1 MASTRTTPRATSV
14 TRARNQSASGGS
26 HSFDSRGRL
35 PGPAGSSAGDETDGA
50 DQSKSLKWSQERRL
64 QFIDF
69 RLQWER
75 RLNRRDLTTFFKIS
89 VPQASMD
96 IALYTELARGNLTY
110 DNSSRMYLA
119 SPQFSPLYATSG
131 PRQYLSQL
139 LALEREVL
147 SPQQS
152 FVDSRPVVASVPL
165 PSRHIDRDT
174 LATILRAIGER
185 RMVEVQ
191 YQSITRDELP
201 TRSISPH
208 AFGYDGLRWHIRAYC
223 HLRRGFRDFVV
234 GRILKVGSSRPSDI
248 DSTDD
253 VEWQKE
259 IELVLVPDE
268 RLSKPQ
274 RYGVEVDYGMKNGRA
289 SLKCRQAMLFY
300 TLRSLNFDSNG
311 KPRRGERQLVIANLE
326 QIKAFLP
333 KPGQA

>member
-1 MASTRTTPRATSV
+1 MASTRTTPSATSV
-14 TRARNQSASGGS
+14 SRARNQPTSGARA
-26 HSFDSRGRL
+26 DSPGRV
-35 PGPAGSSAGDETDGA
+35 PRPAGSSGGEDINDS
-50 DQSKSLKWSQERRL
+50 DQSRSLKWSQERRL

-75 RLNRRDLTTFFKIS
+75 RLNRSDLTTFFKIS

-96 IALYTELARGNLTY
+96 IALYAEIAPGNLRY

-119 SPQFSPLYATSG
+119 SPQFSPLYPTSG

-174 LATILRAIGER
+174 LDTILRAMAER
-185 RMVEVQ
+185 QMVEVQ
-191 YQSITRDELP
+191 YQSITRDEVP
-201 TRSISPH
+201 TRYISPH

-223 HLRRGFRDFVV
+223 HVRKGFRDFVV
-234 GRILKVGSSRPSDI
+234 GRILKVGSSRPSEI
-248 DSTDD
+248 DSNDD
-253 VEWQKE
+253 VEWHKE
-259 IELVLVPDE
+259 IELVLVPDA

-274 RYGVEVDYGMKNGRA
+274 RHGVEVDYGMKGGRA

-326 QIKAFLP
+326 QIKPFLP